1 MSDAVPSWK
10 AIRDAEDAAV
20 RAAGHAALCAKARRM
35 MPHLS
40 AEVAAEMRLA
50 MFAGPDSGLQELVLE
65 HWTP

>member
-1 MSDAVPSWK
+1 MSDPVPSWQ

-20 RAAGHAALCAKARRM
+20 RAEGHAALCAKARKL
-35 MPHLS
+35 MPNLS

-50 MFAGPDSGLQELVLE
+50 MFAGPDSGLRELVLE